1 MARDIVAIDVHIHL
15 SDETTQKAKGS
26 RTAQMAKYFGRER
39 PPVSIDE
46 LADQYRARKMM
57 AVLMNTRDETVTGL
71 TPVPNDHVASAVKK
85 HPDVFLAFGA
95 IDPWTG
101 KLALD
106 EIRRCKDLGLHGMGE
121 LNPARQH
128 FFANDVRF
136 YPLWEECAKLNMPIL
151 FHGGMAAAGAGT
163 PGGMGIKLKYSQPIY
178 LDEVAADF
186 PELKI
191 ISAHPTWPW
200 TAESLAIARHKAN
213 YFIDLS
219 GWAPK
224 YFPAELLHNINTL
237 LQDKAMFGSDW
248 PAIGVERWLEEFQ
261 QVNMKPE
268 VRKKIMLDNA
278 VKFFGVTL

>member
-1 MARDIVAIDVHIHL
+1 MSLAQRSQRAEVKRRARELCEYCRSSTRLTGHEFTVDHIVPRAL
-15 SDETTQKAKGS
+15 GGSDEPENLCFCCFWCNNAKQA
-26 RTAQMAKYFGRER
+26 RTE
-39 PPVSIDE
+39 
-46 LADQYRARKMM
+46 
-57 AVLMNTRDETVTGL
+57 
-71 TPVPNDHVASAVKK
+71 
-85 HPDVFLAFGA
+85 A

-106 EIRRCKDLGLHGMGE
+106 EIKRCKDLGLHGMGE

-128 FFANDVRF
+128 FFANDIRF
-136 YPLWEECAKLNMPIL
+136 YPLWEQCAKLNMPIL

-163 PGGMGIKLKYSQPIY
+163 PGGMGIKLKYSQPIH

-224 YFPAELLHNINTL
+224 YFPAELVHNINTL

-278 VKFFGVTL
+278 VKFFALTL

>member
-1 MARDIVAIDVHIHL
+1 
-15 SDETTQKAKGS
+15 
-26 RTAQMAKYFGRER
+26 
-39 PPVSIDE
+39 
-46 LADQYRARKMM
+46 MM
-57 AVLMNTRDETVTGL
+57 AVIMNTRDETVTGL
-71 TPVPNDHVASAVKK
+71 TPVPNDHVASAIKK

-101 KLALD
+101 KLAID
-106 EIRRCKDLGLHGMGE
+106 EVKRCHDLGLRGMGE

-128 FFANDVRF
+128 FYPNDPRF
-136 YPLWEECAKLNMPIL
+136 YPIWEQCAKLNMSIL

-178 LDEVAADF
+178 VDEVAADF

-200 TAESLAIARHKAN
+200 TAESLAVARHKGN
-213 YFIDLS
+213 YYIDLS

-248 PAIGVERWLEEFQ
+248 PAIGVERWLEEFG

-268 VRKKIMLDNA
+268 IRKKIMLDNA
-278 VKFFGVTL
+278 VKFFGLTL